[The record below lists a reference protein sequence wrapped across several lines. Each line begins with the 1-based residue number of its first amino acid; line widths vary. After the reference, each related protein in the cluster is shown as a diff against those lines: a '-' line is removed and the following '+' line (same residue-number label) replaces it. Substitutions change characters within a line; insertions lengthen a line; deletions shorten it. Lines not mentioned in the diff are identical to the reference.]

1 MPKIKMQTEFD
12 VPDDVFEQSVEKAIK
27 NNSDYVLVVRCKDCK
42 HWHEETGWC
51 TVHSH
56 FVDTFGMACH
66 PSQSSDWK
74 SFDENYYCA
83 DAERR
88 TDDA

>member
-42 HWHEETGWC
+42 HWHHIGDGTGDC
-51 TVHSH
+51 TNVRFHLDGH
-56 FVDTFGMACH
+56 AD
-66 PSQSSDWK
+66 PSMK
-74 SFDENYYCA
+74 L
-83 DAERR
+83 
-88 TDDA
+88 DDFCSCGEMKVRDD